1 MTQLGDLAHTDG
13 MQKQQRAGADSE
25 RLTLRIP
32 ADAAKRVRLK
42 AIEDRSSLASVV
54 TAIIYDTLDS
64 RGRLIDRRK
73 GAAA

>member
-1 MTQLGDLAHTDG
+1 MRT
-13 MQKQQRAGADSE
+13 KQRADEDSE

-32 ADAAKRVRLK
+32 LDASKRLRLK
-42 AIEDRSSLASVV
+42 AVEDRSTLASVV